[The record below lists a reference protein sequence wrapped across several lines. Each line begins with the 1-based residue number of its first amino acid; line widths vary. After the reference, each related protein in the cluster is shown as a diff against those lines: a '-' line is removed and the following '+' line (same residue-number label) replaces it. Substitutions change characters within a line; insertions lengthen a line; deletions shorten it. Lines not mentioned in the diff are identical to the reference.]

1 MLKLIEI
8 LLIFSQRFF
17 SEHPFVNQMIFDLFK
32 EFDLCKM
39 LLSLLRIIMDHLMN
53 KNLQR
58 HVKILDCLRF
68 SSALHLIFMIC

>member
-8 LLIFSQRFF
+8 LLKFSQRFF
-17 SEHPFVNQMIFDLFK
+17 SEHPFVDQMTFDLIE

-39 LLSLLRIIMDHLMN
+39 LLNLLRIIMDHLMN